1 MMMALTAVV
10 ALFDCYKCG
19 TAMRYYGDFAY
30 LVMLSA
36 LFVVLA
42 YATAAQHRP
51 AVNLHAK
58 GFSVNRF
65 LGFRTLQT
73 MLVTLVFL
81 TLLINLFGLF
91 NENRLDAWHGTF
103 SGTYTTVRSWFIGL
117 TA

>member
-1 MMMALTAVV
+1 M
-10 ALFDCYKCG
+10 
-19 TAMRYYGDFAY
+19 
-30 LVMLSA
+30 
-36 LFVVLA
+36 
-42 YATAAQHRP
+42 
-51 AVNLHAK
+51 
-58 GFSVNRF
+58 NRF